1 MMLASYLMFLW
12 ALVVAAGDETTF
24 AGGILGV
31 GLGLVPAVFAV
42 AAWVSQH
49 PHALGATLAAC
60 GFWLLVVVP
69 LGIFNLPLGLVA
81 GFGVGGIAAFRLGP
95 HADRK
100 SRFVAIGL
108 TVLYT
113 LALQVLFPAIA
124 LFGSA
129 PLTFIAIALADT
141 YRERYV

>member
-1 MMLASYLMFLW
+1 MLASYLMFLW
-12 ALVVAAGDETTF
+12 SLVIATGNETAF

-49 PHALGATLAAC
+49 PHTLGASLAAC
-60 GFWLLVVVP
+60 GFWLLAVIP
-69 LGIFNLPLGLVA
+69 IGIVNLPLALVT
-81 GFGVGGIAAFRLGP
+81 GFGLGGIAAFRLGL

-100 SRFVAIGL
+100 TRLIAVGL
-108 TVLYT
+108 VVVYT
-113 LALQVLFPAIA
+113 LALQVLFPAVA

-129 PLTFIAIALADT
+129 PLPFLAIALADN
-141 YRERYV
+141 YRERYS